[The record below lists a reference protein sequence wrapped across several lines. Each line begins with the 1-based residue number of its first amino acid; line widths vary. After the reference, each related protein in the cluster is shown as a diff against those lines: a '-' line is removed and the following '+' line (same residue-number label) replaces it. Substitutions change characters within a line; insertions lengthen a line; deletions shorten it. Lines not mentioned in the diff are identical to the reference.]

1 MLQSLI
7 TYGYLYSKELSA
19 DKAPTVLQPLD
30 EVLEIPEAEALWGTK
45 KKDEKEAEKLV
56 HYGRRAN
63 RIKIFKF
70 TR

>member
-30 EVLEIPEAEALWGTK
+30 EVVSKDISLPLRVLAPDSALPGP
-45 KKDEKEAEKLV
+45 
-56 HYGRRAN
+56 
-63 RIKIFKF
+63 
-70 TR
+70 